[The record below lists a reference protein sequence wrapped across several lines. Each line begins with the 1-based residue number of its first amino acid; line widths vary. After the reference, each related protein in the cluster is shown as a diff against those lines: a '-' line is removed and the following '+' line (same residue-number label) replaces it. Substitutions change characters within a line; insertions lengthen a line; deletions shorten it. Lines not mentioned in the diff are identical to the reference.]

1 MNSDL
6 TPDDAIFEGPAMVPG
21 MDMMDTLHLIEIL
34 DDATARDNE
43 NVLDQD
49 PALDNER
56 AMAIQ
61 KSNEASQRS
70 MDRARH
76 TEAVPACRKPGLR

>member
-34 DDATARDNE
+34 EDATARDNE

-70 MDRARH
+70 MDRARRP
-76 TEAVPACRKPGLR
+76 EAVPACRKPGLR